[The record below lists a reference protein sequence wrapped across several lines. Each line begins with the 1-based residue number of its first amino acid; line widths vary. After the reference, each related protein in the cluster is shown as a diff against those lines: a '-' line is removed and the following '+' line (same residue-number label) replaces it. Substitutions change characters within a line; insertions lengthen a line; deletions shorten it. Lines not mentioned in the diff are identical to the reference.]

1 MPLSAEKGYT
11 MGLDLEEEEKEVKT
25 TPKAR
30 TKRTKELLEEHARR
44 MDELK
49 NEHSSLEKEIE
60 ELDSE
65 AMALGNKDAIN
76 LKITHEKF
84 GEGTIKKQEGKY
96 IEVEFSDVVKKFVL
110 PGAIADGYLK
120 IDDENLLDYFKKRN
134 DVHNRSLKAHLALR
148 SNEFAMERLQDDIDK
163 IIEKSK

>member
-1 MPLSAEKGYT
+1 

-25 TPKAR
+25 TTKTR
-30 TKRTKELLEEHARR
+30 TKRTKELLEENAKR
-44 MDELK
+44 MEELK
-49 NEHSSLEKEIE
+49 TEHANMEREIE
-60 ELDSE
+60 DLDKE
-65 AMALGNKDAIN
+65 AAALGNKDALN

-84 GEGTIKKQEGKY
+84 GKGTIVKQDGKY

-163 IIEKSK
+163 LNEKAK

>member
-1 MPLSAEKGYT
+1 
-11 MGLDLEEEEKEVKT
+11 MGLELEEEETEVKT
-25 TPKAR
+25 TTKTR
-30 TKRTKELLEEHARR
+30 TKRTKELLEESTRR
-44 MDELK
+44 MQELK
-49 NEHSSLEKEIE
+49 DEHENMQKEIE
-60 ELDSE
+60 ALDKE
-65 AMALGNKDAIN
+65 ATGLGNKDALN

-84 GEGTIKKQEGKY
+84 GAGTIIKQDGKY

-120 IDDENLLDYFKKRN
+120 IDDEELLDYFKKRN

-163 IIEKSK
+163 LNEKAK

>member
-1 MPLSAEKGYT
+1 

-25 TPKAR
+25 APKTR
-30 TKRTKELLEEHARR
+30 TKRTKELLEEHAKR
-44 MDELK
+44 MEDLK
-49 NEHSSLEKEIE
+49 EEHGNLEKEIE
-60 ELDSE
+60 ALDSE
-65 AMALGNKDAIN
+65 EKALGVKDAIN

-84 GEGTIKKQEGKY
+84 GAGNITKQDGKY

-120 IDDENLLDYFKKRN
+120 IDDEDLLDYYKKRN
-134 DVHNRSLKAHLALR
+134 DIHNRSLKAHLALR

-163 IIEKSK
+163 LNEKSK